1 MANHFCEWM
10 TDYNLPDS
18 HILRKEWYPT
28 IEQQQ
33 IFISAYLRAR
43 YHKEPT
49 AEEVEKL
56 RTTVHKHQLL
66 SHMHWML
73 WGLLQ
78 YQMSDIDWDYWG
90 YTECRWYYY
99 KTIKKEVYGVDALP
113 ILP

>member
-1 MANHFCEWM
+1 
-10 TDYNLPDS
+10 
-18 HILRKEWYPT
+18 
-28 IEQQQ
+28 
-33 IFISAYLRAR
+33 
-43 YHKEPT
+43 
-49 AEEVEKL
+49 
-56 RTTVHKHQLL
+56 
-66 SHMHWML
+66 ML

>member
-28 IEQQQ
+28 LEQQQ

-56 RTTVHKHQLL
+56 RMTVHKHQLL

-90 YTECRWYYY
+90 YTECRWNYY